1 MKGNIDFN
9 NPKINLLDLCSSESD
24 FLKLQQKLLFE
35 MLFYQNFEGEMEFFA
50 YHLAIKFHAI
60 HFAITIYSNTIVF

>member
-1 MKGNIDFN
+1 MKGNIIFN

-50 YHLAIKFHAI
+50 YH
-60 HFAITIYSNTIVF
+60 